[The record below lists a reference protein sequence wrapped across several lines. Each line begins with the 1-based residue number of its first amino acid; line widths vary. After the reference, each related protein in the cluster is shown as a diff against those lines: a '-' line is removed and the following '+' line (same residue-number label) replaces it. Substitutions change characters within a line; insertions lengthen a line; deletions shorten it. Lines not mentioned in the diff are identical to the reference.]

1 MKLHGYFRSSAAYR
15 VRIAL
20 NLKGLGAEHLP
31 HHLRKGEQCAP
42 SYLAINPQGLVP
54 ALEDDAGAVL
64 TQSVAI
70 IEWLDETHP
79 NPPLLPKDPLK
90 RAKVRAFALAIACDT
105 HPVQN
110 LKVLARLRELGLAEE
125 KVQEWAA
132 WVNREGLSACETLIR
147 NEPGPFCFGDAPTLA
162 DLAWC
167 RSSPMRAVSASMS
180 PPIRACSRRKPP
192 QRRWPP
198 SPTQPRRSSPMPSK
212 PAAAITI
219 DAVYAA
225 PGYLFRR
232 MQQIAVSIFMEE
244 CKAFDL
250 TPVQYAAL
258 IAIHTH
264 PGIDATRLSAVIA
277 FDRSTLGS
285 VIERLQAKNY
295 IERRPA
301 PEDKRIKLLYLTK
314 PGAAVLREIIP
325 AVERAQARM
334 LEPLKPTERKALMG
348 LLVQLVDLNNEASR
362 VPLRTEDAL
371 EHLGKT
377 G

>member
-1 MKLHGYFRSSAAYR
+1 
-15 VRIAL
+15 
-20 NLKGLGAEHLP
+20 
-31 HHLRKGEQCAP
+31 
-42 SYLAINPQGLVP
+42 
-54 ALEDDAGAVL
+54 
-64 TQSVAI
+64 
-70 IEWLDETHP
+70 
-79 NPPLLPKDPLK
+79 
-90 RAKVRAFALAIACDT
+90 
-105 HPVQN
+105 
-110 LKVLARLRELGLAEE
+110 
-125 KVQEWAA
+125 
-132 WVNREGLSACETLIR
+132 
-147 NEPGPFCFGDAPTLA
+147 
-162 DLAWC
+162 
-167 RSSPMRAVSASMS
+167 
-180 PPIRACSRRKPP
+180 
-192 QRRWPP
+192 
-198 SPTQPRRSSPMPSK
+198 MPSK
-212 PAAAITI
+212 PAAPITI

-232 MQQIAVSIFMEE
+232 MQQIAVAIFMEE

-285 VIERLQAKNY
+285 VIERLQAKDY
-295 IERRPA
+295 IERKPA

-334 LEPLKPTERKALMG
+334 LEPLKPAERKALTG

-362 VPLRTEDAL
+362 VPLRAEDAL
-371 EHLGKT
+371 EHLGKA

>member
-1 MKLHGYFRSSAAYR
+1 
-15 VRIAL
+15 
-20 NLKGLGAEHLP
+20 
-31 HHLRKGEQCAP
+31 
-42 SYLAINPQGLVP
+42 
-54 ALEDDAGAVL
+54 
-64 TQSVAI
+64 
-70 IEWLDETHP
+70 
-79 NPPLLPKDPLK
+79 
-90 RAKVRAFALAIACDT
+90 
-105 HPVQN
+105 
-110 LKVLARLRELGLAEE
+110 
-125 KVQEWAA
+125 
-132 WVNREGLSACETLIR
+132 
-147 NEPGPFCFGDAPTLA
+147 
-162 DLAWC
+162 
-167 RSSPMRAVSASMS
+167 
-180 PPIRACSRRKPP
+180 
-192 QRRWPP
+192 
-198 SPTQPRRSSPMPSK
+198 MPSK
-212 PAAAITI
+212 PLPPITI

-285 VIERLQAKNY
+285 VIERLQAKDFV
-295 IERRPA
+295 ERKPA

-314 PGAAVLREIIP
+314 PGAAILRESIP

-362 VPLRTEDAL
+362 VPLRAEDAL
-371 EHLGKT
+371 EHLGRA